1 MVIKSHLS
9 KRKLTWNQKKH
20 LTGLLFLLP
29 QSAFLA
35 VFIVYPLAS
44 VIFYSLFDWNGM
56 SQMKFVGAD
65 NYKLLPGTEGFWDM
79 AKATVIYAVGVTGL
93 VVLCGFLVAL
103 ALDKRGKW
111 RLNRTAMGFF
121 WFFPCL
127 LSGAIVGIIWRIMFN
142 YNGGLVNFLLNRM
155 GIKSVN
161 WLETYGVTMAAV
173 IIASVWSQ
181 IGMCAIIFL
190 AGLQNIP
197 TDMLEAADLDGASD
211 IQKKAMIVIPLMA
224 PSITINVIT
233 TSIAAFK
240 AYELPYTVSK
250 GLPGYSTRILTQRI
264 YFYSFNTNKYGIASA
279 MSILLVIVITLIS
292 LLQLFVLKKREDIY

>member
-79 AKATVIYAVGVTGL
+79 AKATVIYAAGVTGL

-142 YNGGLVNFLLNRM
+142 YNGGLVNFLLNQM

-161 WLETYGVTMAAV
+161 WLETYGVTMVAV

-197 TDMLEAADLDGASD
+197 IDMLEAADLDGASD
-211 IQKKAMIVIPLMA
+211 FQKKTMIVIPLMA

-279 MSILLVIVITLIS
+279 MSVLLVIVITLIS

>member
-44 VIFYSLFDWNGM
+44 VIFYSLFDWNGI

-79 AKATVIYAVGVTGL
+79 AKATVIYAAGVTGL

>member
-44 VIFYSLFDWNGM
+44 VIFYSLFDWNGI

-79 AKATVIYAVGVTGL
+79 AKATVIYAAGVTGL

-240 AYELPYTVSK
+240 TYELPYTVSK